1 MKNDSPL
8 NIYELIMNNT
18 NLSKEEKIEALEKLK
33 SYTDKK
39 YDDSLRNTLTKK
51 WTGSALEIGSAG
63 IPLGGAGK
71 LGSTLGGSLL
81 KSTLGRKLS
90 QEVGSGAVSGLL
102 SGTVFGAGQGL
113 IDNENLL
120 KTAAEYGASGLL
132 LGAISGGLTGK
143 ILQDSRIRNLKELT
157 DKRNDWGIAYRK
169 ASNNPELAIHT
180 LLENKQGFVP
190 DAFNKKGIGKVDIV
204 WGKEGKKG
212 YGLAHIAE
220 KRAKEGY
227 DVIEFLNNIPENVNK
242 GKIISKKNQ
251 PNISLIKNS
260 QNTSIVKKIY
270 NDKKRNWL
278 LTSFNDYEKIPNNIG
293 RTPDIAD
300 DYVGMTPP
308 TYSGKISNSQ
318 AVSIIPDKSAAKRL
332 MSSSPLSNISP
343 KEGIHSTSGLAAN
356 SFIIPYL
363 KDIFN
368 KQKAPSSSQS
378 YTEPNRYLLKGGIEM
393 NVPDFSDYINPV
405 TGSSK
410 VYSREDIANMS
421 GEEYSKN
428 EAEIFGQIKSIG
440 IPAAKDLESSTLRGD
455 TVYVNSYTRDD
466 GTEVKGYY
474 RSKPSKI

>member
-132 LGAISGGLTGK
+132 LGAITGGSAGYIEKAIKGNKLSNYNVGNMFGAEYKNYKNQAKNYYKDYLQDKVINNKDIGK
-143 ILQDSRIRNLKELT
+143 IT
-157 DKRNDWGIAYRK
+157 FTRK
-169 ASNNPELAIHT
+169 GMDEIFSKNPELGTLFPKLVNDVKDANYLETNPLYKIRKDKATKEFHT
-180 LLENKQGFVP
+180 LKSPSYKHIIAEDKLG
-190 DAFNKKGIGKVDIV
+190 NKKFYLTKKDTINQGTPSRA
-204 WGKEGKKG
+204 EGTSFDSILGTNPAYLDESRALK
-212 YGLAHIAE
+212 LEPNTIIAE
-220 KRAKEGY
+220 NAA
-227 DVIEFLNNIPENVNK
+227 
-242 GKIISKKNQ
+242 
-251 PNISLIKNS
+251 
-260 QNTSIVKKIY
+260 
-270 NDKKRNWL
+270 
-278 LTSFNDYEKIPNNIG
+278 SFNPSS
-293 RTPDIAD
+293 TFLPAWL
-300 DYVGMTPP
+300 
-308 TYSGKISNSQ
+308 S
-318 AVSIIPDKSAAKRL
+318 SALFKQT
-332 MSSSPLSNISP
+332 SSSPSLEEPNIES
-343 KEGIHSTSGLAAN
+343 
-356 SFIIPYL
+356 
-363 KDIFN
+363 
-368 KQKAPSSSQS
+368 
-378 YTEPNRYLLKGGIEM
+378 NRYLLKGGIEI
-393 NVPDFSDYINPV
+393 NVPNYSDYINPV

-474 RSKPSKI
+474 RARPSRI